1 MHFPLPHR
9 SGAPRNLWSELMRSI
24 DWRQI
29 NWPAVALNAMYVMAL
44 TLGVAFVA
52 QIFGLS
58 QWREFDSALTVA
70 IALIVVWVSFRVA
83 TRVGREPLVHGLLI
97 GLLVAVANLLLN
109 YLTVGLSVPVV
120 AGFLLQIL
128 AGLMGGRMAQRTLE
142 EPTR

>member
-1 MHFPLPHR
+1 MF
-9 SGAPRNLWSELMRSI
+9 SI

-44 TLGVAFVA
+44 ALGVAFMA
-52 QIFGLS
+52 QIFGLA
-58 QWREFDSALTVA
+58 QWREFDAAMTVI

-83 TRVGREPLVHGLLI
+83 TRAGKEPLVHGLLI

-109 YLTVGLSVPVV
+109 YLTAGLSVPVV
-120 AGFLLQIL
+120 AGFLLQVL

-142 EPTR
+142 GPPQ

>member
-1 MHFPLPHR
+1 
-9 SGAPRNLWSELMRSI
+9 
-24 DWRQI
+24 
-29 NWPAVALNAMYVMAL
+29 
-44 TLGVAFVA
+44 
-52 QIFGLS
+52 
-58 QWREFDSALTVA
+58 
-70 IALIVVWVSFRVA
+70 VVWVSFRVA

-128 AGLMGGRMAQRTLE
+128 AGLIGGRMAQRTLE

>member
-1 MHFPLPHR
+1 LPHR
-9 SGAPRNLWSELMRSI
+9 SGAQRNPWSEPMRSI

-83 TRVGREPLVHGLLI
+83 TRVGRQPLVHGLLI

>member
-1 MHFPLPHR
+1 
-9 SGAPRNLWSELMRSI
+9 MRSI

-58 QWREFDSALTVA
+58 QWNEFDSALTVA

-83 TRVGREPLVHGLLI
+83 TRVGHEPLVHGLFI
-97 GLLVAVANLLLN
+97 GLLVALANLLLN
-109 YLTVGLSVPVV
+109 YLTTGLSVPVV
-120 AGFLLQIL
+120 AGFLIQIL
-128 AGLMGGRMAQRTLE
+128 AGLMGGRMAQRAME
-142 EPTR
+142 GPTR

>member
-1 MHFPLPHR
+1 MF
-9 SGAPRNLWSELMRSI
+9 SI

-44 TLGVAFVA
+44 ALGVAFMA
-52 QIFGLS
+52 QIFGLA
-58 QWREFDSALTVA
+58 QWREFDAAMTVI

-83 TRVGREPLVHGLLI
+83 TRAGKEPLAHGLLI

-109 YLTVGLSVPVV
+109 YLTAGLSVPVV
-120 AGFLLQIL
+120 AGFLLQVL

-142 EPTR
+142 GPPQ